1 MENENNNQKEK
12 PEKTEKKEF
21 NMKNGSPIKIYS
33 LPQKIESSSD
43 EISSDKNIETDEE
56 RNSSSNNNTPSHKNI
71 LIKSQLINEPQKQKN
86 IKPTKKMS
94 NNITI
99 KDLRIKKKF
108 EKEEESNEESFSEK
122 ETEIKEKRKIVEK
135 SPQGRFYHFNEKIGS
150 GAQKTVYIA
159 YDSDEGREVAWNA
172 INLNSNLSNNEE
184 ALKTIKNEIEILK
197 LVHHPNILS
206 FIYGFYLQEKKE
218 IVVITELINGGSLKA
233 YLNIYKYP
241 RLRVIKL
248 WCQEILKGLKYLHEF
263 NPPIIHRDIKCDNIL
278 INKATGEVKIGDLGF
293 SRMLKSS
300 EYAKTFSGTV
310 EFCSP
315 EVYQGKYTVKADI
328 YSFGMT
334 MLEMVTREK
343 PYKECDGNILSICDK
358 VVKKIYPLCMNKIR
372 NEKLKNFI
380 KECLKPENERPN
392 ASDLLQNE
400 FLNDLESEEN
410 NYPAL
415 AYPLIKNESDDN
427 KEKNSINNNIKS
439 PSKNNPFAR
448 IKSNNIQ
455 TNNNITN
462 NTNSNIINITSNN
475 NNTNNNNTN
484 NTNTN
489 NTNTNNTNT
498 NNTNNNT
505 KFNTNTNTN
514 NNNNNLEKKK
524 NENEV
529 KQRVIKY
536 HSTSNKDQTEKEKKD
551 NKQPII
557 NIAKSTSSITN
568 NLNNIQNEI
577 NIKLDEE
584 EKSNENIAKI
594 ILMKKNKGKTLKIK
608 FDFIFNTDT
617 IEGVTN
623 ELQRVISLSEKERKD
638 FENKLKTLLDNLKI
652 SLTQQK
658 ELESHRKEIE
668 ENYSKFKDEY
678 DKCIK
683 EAENLLSIYK
693 GNINKEIQNIK
704 QSELDEFEKKIS
716 ILEEFVKGNI

>member
-1 MENENNNQKEK
+1 MQNENDS
-12 PEKTEKKEF
+12 PEKKKKSEF
-21 NMKNGSPIKIYS
+21 NIKNEVPVKIYQI
-33 LPQKIESSSD
+33 PEKNVSSS
-43 EISSDKNIETDEE
+43 EELSSDKNIETDDE
-56 RNSSSNNNTPSHKNI
+56 RNSSNNNTPSHKTI
-71 LIKSQLINEPQKQKN
+71 LEKTMVENVKQKTL
-86 IKPTKKMS
+86 KPTKKYS
-94 NNITI
+94 NNISI
-99 KDLRIKKKF
+99 KDIKIKKKF
-108 EKEEESNEESFSEK
+108 EKEEESNEESSSEK
-122 ETEIKEKRKIVEK
+122 EIIEKETRKIVEK

-172 INLNSNLSNNEE
+172 INLNVNISNNEDT
-184 ALKTIKNEIEILK
+184 LKTIKNEIEILK

-218 IVVITELINGGSLKA
+218 IVIITELINGGSLKA

-343 PYKECDGNILSICDK
+343 PYKECDGNILLICDK

-380 KECLKPENERPN
+380 KQCFKCENERPSAN
-392 ASDLLQNE
+392 DLLQNE
-400 FLNDLESEEN
+400 FLNDLESDEN

-415 AYPLIKNESDDN
+415 AYPLIKNESDDGN
-427 KEKNSINNNIKS
+427 KNNFTNINNKIS
-439 PSKNNPFAR
+439 IMNNPFIR
-448 IKSNNIQ
+448 LNN
-455 TNNNITN
+455 
-462 NTNSNIINITSNN
+462 
-475 NNTNNNNTN
+475 
-484 NTNTN
+484 
-489 NTNTNNTNT
+489 
-498 NNTNNNT
+498 
-505 KFNTNTNTN
+505 N
-514 NNNNNLEKKK
+514 NNNNNLNGGVINNNNNNNTTSNNLNSNDNGNTSILEKKK
-524 NENEV
+524 SNENES
-529 KQRVIKY
+529 KQKILKVNTGI
-536 HSTSNKDQTEKEKKD
+536 NKEVTEKDKKD
-551 NKQPII
+551 NNKQVGSPII
-557 NIAKSTSSITN
+557 NFAKSTPNVVPNIN
-568 NLNNIQNEI
+568 NNGNEI
-577 NIKLDEE
+577 CIKLDED

-594 ILMKKNKGKTLKIK
+594 VLMKKNKGKTLKIK

-638 FENKLKTLLDNLKI
+638 FENKLSNLLENLKNTI
-652 SLTQQK
+652 VLQK
-658 ELESHRKEIE
+658 ELELHRKDIE
-668 ENYSKFKDEY
+668 DDYSKFKEEY

-683 EAENLLSIYK
+683 EAENLLSNYK
-693 GNINKEIQNIK
+693 GIIHKEMQNIK
-704 QSELDEFEKKIS
+704 PNELEEFEKKIAV
-716 ILEEFVKGNI
+716 LEDFVKENN

>member
-1 MENENNNQKEK
+1 MENENNNQQD
-12 PEKTEKKEF
+12 KKEF
-21 NMKNGSPIKIYS
+21 NIKNDNPIKVYS
-33 LPQKIESSSD
+33 LPQKVETSSE

-56 RNSSSNNNTPSHKNI
+56 RNSSSNNNTPSHKNM
-71 LIKSQLINEPQKQKN
+71 LIKSQVINEPQKQK
-86 IKPTKKMS
+86 ILKPTKKMS
-94 NNITI
+94 NIITI
-99 KDLRIKKKF
+99 KDLKIKKKF
-108 EKEEESNEESFSEK
+108 EKEEESNSESFSER
-122 ETEIKEKRKIVEK
+122 EIEIKEKRKIVER

-172 INLNSNLSNNEE
+172 INVNNNLSNNEE

-343 PYKECDGNILSICDK
+343 PYKECDGNILLICDK

-380 KECLKPENERPN
+380 KECLKSESERPN

-415 AYPLIKNESDDN
+415 AYPLVKNDNDEN
-427 KEKNSINNNIKS
+427 KEKTSITNNKI
-439 PSKNNPFAR
+439 PLMNNPFTR
-448 IKSNNIQ
+448 IKSNNIVSNNNLNNN
-455 TNNNITN
+455 TINTNPNYNSYNNININNNENNNIN
-462 NTNSNIINITSNN
+462 HS
-475 NNTNNNNTN
+475 
-484 NTNTN
+484 
-489 NTNTNNTNT
+489 
-498 NNTNNNT
+498 
-505 KFNTNTNTN
+505 
-514 NNNNNLEKKK
+514 LEKKK
-524 NENEV
+524 NINENEV
-529 KQRVIKY
+529 KQKVIKY
-536 HSTSNKDQTEKEKKD
+536 NSASNKDQIEKEKKEN
-551 NKQPII
+551 NKQKILNFP
-557 NIAKSTSSITN
+557 KSTTNITT
-568 NLNNIQNEI
+568 NLNNNANEI
-577 NIKLDEE
+577 NIKLDDE

-594 ILMKKNKGKTLKIK
+594 ILMKKKKGKTLKIK

-623 ELQRVISLSEKERKD
+623 ELQRVISLSEKEKKD
-638 FENKLKTLLDNLKI
+638 FENKLKTLLDNLKN

-683 EAENLLSIYK
+683 EAENLLAIYK
-693 GNINKEIQNIK
+693 GSINKEIQNIK

>member
-1 MENENNNQKEK
+1 MQNENDSPEKKKK
-12 PEKTEKKEF
+12 PEF
-21 NMKNGSPIKIYS
+21 NIKNEVPVKIYQI
-33 LPQKIESSSD
+33 PEKNVSSS
-43 EISSDKNIETDEE
+43 EELSSDKNIETDDE
-56 RNSSSNNNTPSHKNI
+56 RNSSNNNTPSHKTI
-71 LIKSQLINEPQKQKN
+71 LEKTMLENVKQKTL
-86 IKPTKKMS
+86 KPTKKYS
-94 NNITI
+94 NNISI
-99 KDLRIKKKF
+99 KDIKIKKKF
-108 EKEEESNEESFSEK
+108 EKEEESNEESSSEK
-122 ETEIKEKRKIVEK
+122 ETIEKETRKIVEK

-172 INLNSNLSNNEE
+172 INLNVNISNNEDT
-184 ALKTIKNEIEILK
+184 LKTIKNEIEILK

-218 IVVITELINGGSLKA
+218 IVIITELINGGSLKA

-293 SRMLKSS
+293 SRMLKTS

-343 PYKECDGNILSICDK
+343 PYKECDGNILLICDK

-380 KECLKPENERPN
+380 KQCFKCENERPSAN
-392 ASDLLQNE
+392 DLLQNE
-400 FLNDLESEEN
+400 FLNDLESDEN

-415 AYPLIKNESDDN
+415 AYPLIKNENDDMN
-427 KEKNSINNNIKS
+427 TNNYTSINNKIS
-439 PSKNNPFAR
+439 IMNNPFIR
-448 IKSNNIQ
+448 L
-455 TNNNITN
+455 
-462 NTNSNIINITSNN
+462 
-475 NNTNNNNTN
+475 
-484 NTNTN
+484 
-489 NTNTNNTNT
+489 
-498 NNTNNNT
+498 
-505 KFNTNTNTN
+505 
-514 NNNNNLEKKK
+514 NNNNNL
-524 NENEV
+524 NGGFINNN
-529 KQRVIKY
+529 
-536 HSTSNKDQTEKEKKD
+536 SNNNTTS
-551 NKQPII
+551 
-557 NIAKSTSSITN
+557 N
-568 NLNNIQNEI
+568 NLNNNDNGNTSILEKKKSNENENKQKILKVNTGINKEVTEKDKKDNNKQVGSPIINFAKSTTNVVPNINNNGNEI
-577 NIKLDEE
+577 CIKLDED

-594 ILMKKNKGKTLKIK
+594 VLMKKNKGKTLKIK

-638 FENKLKTLLDNLKI
+638 FENKLNNLLENLKNTI
-652 SLTQQK
+652 VLQK
-658 ELESHRKEIE
+658 ELELHRKDIE
-668 ENYSKFKDEY
+668 DDYSKFKEEY

-683 EAENLLSIYK
+683 EAENLLSNYK
-693 GNINKEIQNIK
+693 GIINKEMQNIK
-704 QSELDEFEKKIS
+704 PNELEEFEKKIAV
-716 ILEEFVKGNI
+716 LEDFVKENN

>member
-1 MENENNNQKEK
+1 MQNENNLQVKK
-12 PEKTEKKEF
+12 EKTEFSIKTEI
-21 NMKNGSPIKIYS
+21 PVKIYQI
-33 LPQKIESSSD
+33 PQNNNISS
-43 EISSDKNIETDEE
+43 EELSSDKNIETEEE
-56 RNSSSNNNTPSHKNI
+56 RYSSSNNSTPSHKM
-71 LIKSQLINEPQKQKN
+71 LLEKSIPSEYQKQKL
-86 IKPTKKMS
+86 IKPTKKNN
-94 NNITI
+94 NNISI
-99 KDLRIKKKF
+99 KDLKIKKKF
-108 EKEEESNEESFSEK
+108 KKEEESNEESSSEK
-122 ETEIKEKRKIVEK
+122 EIIEKENRKIVEK
-135 SPQGRFYHFNEKIGS
+135 SPQGRFYHFNEIIGS

-172 INLNSNLSNNEE
+172 INLNVNISNNEDT
-184 ALKTIKNEIEILK
+184 LKTIKNEIEILK

-218 IVVITELINGGSLKA
+218 IVIITELINGGSLKA

-343 PYKECDGNILSICDK
+343 PYKECDGNILLICDK

-380 KECLKPENERPN
+380 QLCFKSESERPSAN
-392 ASDLLQNE
+392 DLLQNE
-400 FLNDLESEEN
+400 FLNDLESDEN

-415 AYPLIKNESDDN
+415 AYPLIKNENDDMN
-427 KEKNSINNNIKS
+427 TNNYTSINNKIS
-439 PSKNNPFAR
+439 MMNNPFIR
-448 IKSNNIQ
+448 NKG
-455 TNNNITN
+455 
-462 NTNSNIINITSNN
+462 
-475 NNTNNNNTN
+475 
-484 NTNTN
+484 
-489 NTNTNNTNT
+489 
-498 NNTNNNT
+498 
-505 KFNTNTNTN
+505 
-514 NNNNNLEKKK
+514 NNNNNLNVGFSNINNNNINNISNNIHDSNNNGNNTNHEKKK
-524 NENEV
+524 NNENEN
-529 KQRVIKY
+529 KPKIL
-536 HSTSNKDQTEKEKKD
+536 TSNSESKEIIDKEKKD
-551 NKQPII
+551 NNKPVGASLI
-557 NIAKSTSSITN
+557 NLTKSSTN
-568 NLNNIQNEI
+568 VVPNLNNNGNEI
-577 NIKLDEE
+577 SIKLDED

-594 ILMKKNKGKTLKIK
+594 VLMKKNKGKTLKIK

-623 ELQRVISLSEKERKD
+623 ELKKVISLSEKERKD
-638 FENKLKTLLDNLKI
+638 FENKLSSLLDNLKN
-652 SLTQQK
+652 SLILQK
-658 ELESHRKEIE
+658 ELELHRKEIE
-668 ENYSKFKDEY
+668 DDYSKFKEEY

-683 EAENLLSIYK
+683 EAENLLSNYK
-693 GNINKEIQNIK
+693 GIVNKEMQNIK
-704 QSELDEFEKKIS
+704 PNEFEQFEKKIEF
-716 ILEEFVKGNI
+716 LEEFIKGNN

>member
-1 MENENNNQKEK
+1 MQNENNLQVKK
-12 PEKTEKKEF
+12 EKTEFSIKTEI
-21 NMKNGSPIKIYS
+21 PVKIYQI
-33 LPQKIESSSD
+33 PQNNNISS
-43 EISSDKNIETDEE
+43 EELSSDKNIETEEE
-56 RNSSSNNNTPSHKNI
+56 RYSSSNNSTPSHKM
-71 LIKSQLINEPQKQKN
+71 LLEKSIPSEYQKQKL
-86 IKPTKKMS
+86 IKPTKKNN
-94 NNITI
+94 NNISI
-99 KDLRIKKKF
+99 KDLKIKKKF
-108 EKEEESNEESFSEK
+108 KKEEESNEESSSEK
-122 ETEIKEKRKIVEK
+122 EIIEKENRKIVEK
-135 SPQGRFYHFNEKIGS
+135 SPQGRFYHFNEIIGS

-172 INLNSNLSNNEE
+172 INLNVNISNNEDT
-184 ALKTIKNEIEILK
+184 LKTIKNEIEILK

-218 IVVITELINGGSLKA
+218 IVIITELINGGSLKA

-343 PYKECDGNILSICDK
+343 PYKECDGNILLICDK

-380 KECLKPENERPN
+380 QLCFKSESERPSAN
-392 ASDLLQNE
+392 DLLQNE
-400 FLNDLESEEN
+400 FLNDLESDEN

-415 AYPLIKNESDDN
+415 AYPLIKM
-427 KEKNSINNNIKS
+427 
-439 PSKNNPFAR
+439 NNPFIR
-448 IKSNNIQ
+448 NKG
-455 TNNNITN
+455 
-462 NTNSNIINITSNN
+462 
-475 NNTNNNNTN
+475 
-484 NTNTN
+484 
-489 NTNTNNTNT
+489 
-498 NNTNNNT
+498 
-505 KFNTNTNTN
+505 
-514 NNNNNLEKKK
+514 NNNNNLNVGFSNINNNNINNISNNIHDSNNNGNNTNHEKKK
-524 NENEV
+524 NNENEN
-529 KQRVIKY
+529 KPKIL
-536 HSTSNKDQTEKEKKD
+536 TSNSEIKEIIDKEKKD
-551 NKQPII
+551 NNKPVGASLI
-557 NIAKSTSSITN
+557 NLTKSSTN
-568 NLNNIQNEI
+568 VVPNLNNNGNEI
-577 NIKLDEE
+577 YIKLDED

-594 ILMKKNKGKTLKIK
+594 VLMKKNKGKTLKIK

-623 ELQRVISLSEKERKD
+623 ELKKVISLSEKERKD
-638 FENKLKTLLDNLKI
+638 FENKLSSLLDNLKN
-652 SLTQQK
+652 SLILQK
-658 ELESHRKEIE
+658 ELELHRKEIE
-668 ENYSKFKDEY
+668 DDYSKFKEEY

-683 EAENLLSIYK
+683 EAENLLSNYK
-693 GNINKEIQNIK
+693 GIVNKEMQNIK
-704 QSELDEFEKKIS
+704 PNEFEQFEKKIEF
-716 ILEEFVKGNI
+716 LEEFIKGNN

>member
-1 MENENNNQKEK
+1 MQNENNLQVKK
-12 PEKTEKKEF
+12 EKTEFSIKTEI
-21 NMKNGSPIKIYS
+21 PVKIYQI
-33 LPQKIESSSD
+33 PQNNNISS
-43 EISSDKNIETDEE
+43 EELSSDKNIETEEE
-56 RNSSSNNNTPSHKNI
+56 RNSSSNNSTPSHKM
-71 LIKSQLINEPQKQKN
+71 LLEKSIPSEYQKQKL
-86 IKPTKKMS
+86 IKPTKKNN
-94 NNITI
+94 NNISI
-99 KDLRIKKKF
+99 KDLKIKKKF
-108 EKEEESNEESFSEK
+108 KKEEESNEESSSEK
-122 ETEIKEKRKIVEK
+122 EIIEKENRKIVEK
-135 SPQGRFYHFNEKIGS
+135 SPQGRFYHFNEIIGS

-172 INLNSNLSNNEE
+172 INLNVNISNNEDT
-184 ALKTIKNEIEILK
+184 LKTIKNEIEILK

-218 IVVITELINGGSLKA
+218 IVIITELINGGSLKA

-343 PYKECDGNILSICDK
+343 PYKECDGNILLICDK

-380 KECLKPENERPN
+380 QLCFKSESERPSAN
-392 ASDLLQNE
+392 DLLQNE
-400 FLNDLESEEN
+400 FLNDLESDEN

-415 AYPLIKNESDDN
+415 AYPLIKNENDDMN
-427 KEKNSINNNIKS
+427 TNNYTSINNKIS
-439 PSKNNPFAR
+439 IMNNPFIR
-448 IKSNNIQ
+448 NKG
-455 TNNNITN
+455 
-462 NTNSNIINITSNN
+462 
-475 NNTNNNNTN
+475 
-484 NTNTN
+484 
-489 NTNTNNTNT
+489 
-498 NNTNNNT
+498 
-505 KFNTNTNTN
+505 
-514 NNNNNLEKKK
+514 NNNNNLNVGFSNINNNNINNISNNIHDSNNNGNNTNYEKKKK
-524 NENEV
+524 NENEN
-529 KQRVIKY
+529 KPKIL
-536 HSTSNKDQTEKEKKD
+536 TSNSASKEIIDKEKKD
-551 NKQPII
+551 NNKPVGVSLI
-557 NIAKSTSSITN
+557 NLTKSSTN
-568 NLNNIQNEI
+568 VVPNLNNNGNEI
-577 NIKLDEE
+577 SIKLDED

-594 ILMKKNKGKTLKIK
+594 VLMKKNKGKTLKIK

-623 ELQRVISLSEKERKD
+623 ELKKVISLSEKERKD
-638 FENKLKTLLDNLKI
+638 FENKLSSLLDNLKN
-652 SLTQQK
+652 SLILQK
-658 ELESHRKEIE
+658 ELELHRKEIE
-668 ENYSKFKDEY
+668 DDYSKFKEEY

-683 EAENLLSIYK
+683 EAENLLSNYK
-693 GNINKEIQNIK
+693 GIVNKEMQNIK
-704 QSELDEFEKKIS
+704 PNELEEFEKKIGF
-716 ILEEFVKGNI
+716 LEEFIKENN

>member
-1 MENENNNQKEK
+1 MLENV
-12 PEKTEKKEF
+12 
-21 NMKNGSPIKIYS
+21 
-33 LPQKIESSSD
+33 
-43 EISSDKNIETDEE
+43 
-56 RNSSSNNNTPSHKNI
+56 
-71 LIKSQLINEPQKQKN
+71 KQKTL
-86 IKPTKKMS
+86 KPTKKYS
-94 NNITI
+94 NNISI
-99 KDLRIKKKF
+99 KDIKIKKKF
-108 EKEEESNEESFSEK
+108 EKEEESNEESSSEK
-122 ETEIKEKRKIVEK
+122 ETIEKETRKIVEK

-172 INLNSNLSNNEE
+172 INLNVNISNNEDT
-184 ALKTIKNEIEILK
+184 LKTIKNEIEILK

-218 IVVITELINGGSLKA
+218 IVIITELINGGSLKA

-293 SRMLKSS
+293 SRMLKTS

-343 PYKECDGNILSICDK
+343 PYKECDGNILLICDK

-380 KECLKPENERPN
+380 KQCFKCENERPSAN
-392 ASDLLQNE
+392 DLLQNE
-400 FLNDLESEEN
+400 FLNDLESDEN

-415 AYPLIKNESDDN
+415 AYPLIKNESDDGN
-427 KEKNSINNNIKS
+427 KNNFTNINNKIS
-439 PSKNNPFAR
+439 IMNNPFIR
-448 IKSNNIQ
+448 L
-455 TNNNITN
+455 NNN
-462 NTNSNIINITSNN
+462 
-475 NNTNNNNTN
+475 
-484 NTNTN
+484 
-489 NTNTNNTNT
+489 
-498 NNTNNNT
+498 
-505 KFNTNTNTN
+505 N
-514 NNNNNLEKKK
+514 NNNNNL
-524 NENEV
+524 NGG
-529 KQRVIKY
+529 VINNNNNNT
-536 HSTSNKDQTEKEKKD
+536 TS
-551 NKQPII
+551 
-557 NIAKSTSSITN
+557 N
-568 NLNNIQNEI
+568 NLNNNDNGNTSILEKKKSNENESKQKILKVNTGINKEVTEKDKKDNNKQVGSPIINFAKSTPNVVPNINNNGNEI
-577 NIKLDEE
+577 CIKLDED

-594 ILMKKNKGKTLKIK
+594 VLMKKNKGKTLKIK

-638 FENKLKTLLDNLKI
+638 FENKLSNLLENLKNTI
-652 SLTQQK
+652 VLQK
-658 ELESHRKEIE
+658 ELELHRKDIE
-668 ENYSKFKDEY
+668 DDYSKFKEEY

-683 EAENLLSIYK
+683 EAENLLSNYK
-693 GNINKEIQNIK
+693 GIINKEMQNIK
-704 QSELDEFEKKIS
+704 PNELEEFEKKIAV
-716 ILEEFVKGNI
+716 LEDFVKENN

>member
-1 MENENNNQKEK
+1 MQNENDS
-12 PEKTEKKEF
+12 PEKKKKSEF
-21 NMKNGSPIKIYS
+21 NIKNEVPVKIYQI
-33 LPQKIESSSD
+33 PEKNVSSS
-43 EISSDKNIETDEE
+43 EELSSDKNIETDDE
-56 RNSSSNNNTPSHKNI
+56 RNSSNNNTPSHKTI
-71 LIKSQLINEPQKQKN
+71 LEKTMVENVKQKTL
-86 IKPTKKMS
+86 KPTKKYS
-94 NNITI
+94 NNISI
-99 KDLRIKKKF
+99 KDIKIKKKF
-108 EKEEESNEESFSEK
+108 EKEEESNEESSSEK
-122 ETEIKEKRKIVEK
+122 EIIEKETRKIVEK

-172 INLNSNLSNNEE
+172 INLNVNISNNEDT
-184 ALKTIKNEIEILK
+184 LKTIKNEIEILK

-218 IVVITELINGGSLKA
+218 IVIITELINGGSLKA

-343 PYKECDGNILSICDK
+343 PYKECDGNILLICDK

-380 KECLKPENERPN
+380 KQCFKCENERPSAN
-392 ASDLLQNE
+392 DLLQNE
-400 FLNDLESEEN
+400 FLNDLESDEN

-415 AYPLIKNESDDN
+415 AYPLIKNESDDGN
-427 KEKNSINNNIKS
+427 KNNFTNINNKIS
-439 PSKNNPFAR
+439 IMNNPFIR
-448 IKSNNIQ
+448 LNN
-455 TNNNITN
+455 
-462 NTNSNIINITSNN
+462 
-475 NNTNNNNTN
+475 
-484 NTNTN
+484 
-489 NTNTNNTNT
+489 
-498 NNTNNNT
+498 
-505 KFNTNTNTN
+505 N
-514 NNNNNLEKKK
+514 NNNNNL
-524 NENEV
+524 NGG
-529 KQRVIKY
+529 VINNNNNNNT
-536 HSTSNKDQTEKEKKD
+536 TS
-551 NKQPII
+551 
-557 NIAKSTSSITN
+557 N
-568 NLNNIQNEI
+568 NLNNNDNGNTSILEKKKSNENESKQKILKVNTGINKEVTEKDKKDNNKQVGSPIINFAKSTPNVVPNINNNGNEI
-577 NIKLDEE
+577 CIKLDED

-594 ILMKKNKGKTLKIK
+594 VLMKKNKGKTLKIK

-638 FENKLKTLLDNLKI
+638 FENKLSNLLENLKNTI
-652 SLTQQK
+652 VLQK
-658 ELESHRKEIE
+658 ELELHRKDIE
-668 ENYSKFKDEY
+668 DDYSKFKEEY

-683 EAENLLSIYK
+683 EAENLLSNYK
-693 GNINKEIQNIK
+693 GIIHKEMQNIK
-704 QSELDEFEKKIS
+704 PNELEEFEKKIAV
-716 ILEEFVKGNI
+716 LEDFVKENN

>member
-1 MENENNNQKEK
+1 MQNENNLQEK
-12 PEKTEKKEF
+12 KAKTEFSIKTEI
-21 NMKNGSPIKIYS
+21 PVKIYQI
-33 LPQKIESSSD
+33 PQNNNISS
-43 EISSDKNIETDEE
+43 EELSSDKNIETEEE
-56 RNSSSNNNTPSHKNI
+56 RNSSSNNSTPSHKM
-71 LIKSQLINEPQKQKN
+71 LLEKSIPSEYQKQKL
-86 IKPTKKMS
+86 IKPTKKNN
-94 NNITI
+94 NNISI
-99 KDLRIKKKF
+99 KDLKIKKKF
-108 EKEEESNEESFSEK
+108 KKEEESNEESCSEK
-122 ETEIKEKRKIVEK
+122 EIIEKENRKIVEK
-135 SPQGRFYHFNEKIGS
+135 SPQGRFYHFNEIIGS

-172 INLNSNLSNNEE
+172 INLNVNISNNEDT
-184 ALKTIKNEIEILK
+184 LKTIKNEIEILK

-218 IVVITELINGGSLKA
+218 IVIITELINGGSLKA

-343 PYKECDGNILSICDK
+343 PYKECDGNILLICDK

-380 KECLKPENERPN
+380 QLCFKSENERPSAN
-392 ASDLLQNE
+392 DLLQNE
-400 FLNDLESEEN
+400 FLNDLESDEN

-415 AYPLIKNESDDN
+415 AYPLIKNENDDMN
-427 KEKNSINNNIKS
+427 TNNYTSINNKIS
-439 PSKNNPFAR
+439 IMNNPFIR
-448 IKSNNIQ
+448 NKG
-455 TNNNITN
+455 
-462 NTNSNIINITSNN
+462 
-475 NNTNNNNTN
+475 
-484 NTNTN
+484 
-489 NTNTNNTNT
+489 
-498 NNTNNNT
+498 
-505 KFNTNTNTN
+505 
-514 NNNNNLEKKK
+514 NNNNNLNVGFSNINNNNINNISNNIHDSNNNGNITNYEKKK
-524 NENEV
+524 NNENEN
-529 KQRVIKY
+529 KPKIL
-536 HSTSNKDQTEKEKKD
+536 TSNSASKEIIDKEKKD
-551 NKQPII
+551 NNKPVGVSLI
-557 NIAKSTSSITN
+557 NLTKSSTN
-568 NLNNIQNEI
+568 VVPNLNNNGNEI
-577 NIKLDEE
+577 SIKLDED

-594 ILMKKNKGKTLKIK
+594 VLMKKNKGKTLKIK

-623 ELQRVISLSEKERKD
+623 ELKKVISLSEKERKD
-638 FENKLKTLLDNLKI
+638 FENKLSSLLDNLKN
-652 SLTQQK
+652 SLILQK
-658 ELESHRKEIE
+658 ELELHRKEIE
-668 ENYSKFKDEY
+668 DDYSKFKEEY

-683 EAENLLSIYK
+683 EAENLLSNYK
-693 GNINKEIQNIK
+693 GIVNKEMQTIK
-704 QSELDEFEKKIS
+704 PNELEEFEKKIGF
-716 ILEEFVKGNI
+716 LEEFIKENN

>member
-1 MENENNNQKEK
+1 MENENNNQQD
-12 PEKTEKKEF
+12 KKEF
-21 NMKNGSPIKIYS
+21 NIKNDNPIKVYS
-33 LPQKIESSSD
+33 LPQKVETSSE

-56 RNSSSNNNTPSHKNI
+56 RNSSSNNNTPSHKNM
-71 LIKSQLINEPQKQKN
+71 LIKSQVINEPQKQK
-86 IKPTKKMS
+86 ILKPTKKMS
-94 NNITI
+94 NIITI
-99 KDLRIKKKF
+99 KDLKIKKKF
-108 EKEEESNEESFSEK
+108 EKEEESNSESFSER
-122 ETEIKEKRKIVEK
+122 EIEIKEKRKIVER

-172 INLNSNLSNNEE
+172 INVNNNLSNNEE

-343 PYKECDGNILSICDK
+343 PYKECDGNILLICDK

-380 KECLKPENERPN
+380 KECLKSESERPN

-415 AYPLIKNESDDN
+415 AYPLVKNDNDEN
-427 KEKNSINNNIKS
+427 KEKTSITNNKI
-439 PSKNNPFAR
+439 PLMNNPFTR
-448 IKSNNIQ
+448 IKSNNIVSNNNLNNN
-455 TNNNITN
+455 TINTNPNYNSYNNININNNENNNIN
-462 NTNSNIINITSNN
+462 HS
-475 NNTNNNNTN
+475 
-484 NTNTN
+484 
-489 NTNTNNTNT
+489 
-498 NNTNNNT
+498 
-505 KFNTNTNTN
+505 
-514 NNNNNLEKKK
+514 LEKKK
-524 NENEV
+524 NINENEV
-529 KQRVIKY
+529 KQKVIKY
-536 HSTSNKDQTEKEKKD
+536 NSASNKDQIEKEKKEN
-551 NKQPII
+551 NKQQILNFP
-557 NIAKSTSSITN
+557 KSTTNITT
-568 NLNNIQNEI
+568 NLNNNANEI
-577 NIKLDEE
+577 NIKLDDE

-594 ILMKKNKGKTLKIK
+594 ILMKKKKGKTLKIK

-623 ELQRVISLSEKERKD
+623 ELQRVISLSEKEKKD
-638 FENKLKTLLDNLKI
+638 FENKLKTLLDNLKN

-683 EAENLLSIYK
+683 EAENLLAIYK
-693 GNINKEIQNIK
+693 GSINKEIQNIK

-716 ILEEFVKGNI
+716 ILEEFIKGNS

>member
-1 MENENNNQKEK
+1 MQNENDS
-12 PEKTEKKEF
+12 PEKKKKSEF
-21 NMKNGSPIKIYS
+21 NIKNEVPVKIYQI
-33 LPQKIESSSD
+33 PEKNVSSS
-43 EISSDKNIETDEE
+43 EELSSDKNIETDDE
-56 RNSSSNNNTPSHKNI
+56 RNSSNNNTPSHKTI
-71 LIKSQLINEPQKQKN
+71 LEKTMVENVKQKTL
-86 IKPTKKMS
+86 KPTKKYS
-94 NNITI
+94 NNISI
-99 KDLRIKKKF
+99 KDIKIKKKF
-108 EKEEESNEESFSEK
+108 EKEEESNEESSSEK
-122 ETEIKEKRKIVEK
+122 EIIEKETRKIVEK

-172 INLNSNLSNNEE
+172 INLNVNISNNEDT
-184 ALKTIKNEIEILK
+184 LKTIKNEIEILK

-218 IVVITELINGGSLKA
+218 IVIITELINGGSLKA

-343 PYKECDGNILSICDK
+343 PYKECDGNILLICDK

-380 KECLKPENERPN
+380 KQCFKCENERPSAN
-392 ASDLLQNE
+392 DLLQNE
-400 FLNDLESEEN
+400 FLNDLESDEN

-415 AYPLIKNESDDN
+415 AYPLIKNESDDGN
-427 KEKNSINNNIKS
+427 KNNFTNINNKIS
-439 PSKNNPFAR
+439 IMNNPFIR
-448 IKSNNIQ
+448 LNN
-455 TNNNITN
+455 
-462 NTNSNIINITSNN
+462 
-475 NNTNNNNTN
+475 
-484 NTNTN
+484 
-489 NTNTNNTNT
+489 
-498 NNTNNNT
+498 
-505 KFNTNTNTN
+505 N
-514 NNNNNLEKKK
+514 NNNNNL
-524 NENEV
+524 NGG
-529 KQRVIKY
+529 VINNNNNNNT
-536 HSTSNKDQTEKEKKD
+536 TS
-551 NKQPII
+551 
-557 NIAKSTSSITN
+557 N
-568 NLNNIQNEI
+568 NLNNNDNANSSILEKKKSNENESKQKILKVNTGINKEVTEKDKKDNNKQVGSPIINFAKSTPNVVPNINNNGNEI
-577 NIKLDEE
+577 CIKLDED

-594 ILMKKNKGKTLKIK
+594 VLMKKNKGKTLKIK

-638 FENKLKTLLDNLKI
+638 FENKLSNLLENLKNTI
-652 SLTQQK
+652 VLQK
-658 ELESHRKEIE
+658 ELELHRKDIE
-668 ENYSKFKDEY
+668 DDYSKFKEEY

-683 EAENLLSIYK
+683 EAENLLSNYK
-693 GNINKEIQNIK
+693 GIIHKEMQNIK
-704 QSELDEFEKKIS
+704 PNELEEFEKKIAV
-716 ILEEFVKGNI
+716 LEDFVKENN

>member
-1 MENENNNQKEK
+1 MENENNNKQEK
-12 PEKTEKKEF
+12 KEKTEKKEF
-21 NMKNGSPIKIYS
+21 NLKNDNPIKIYS
-33 LPQKIESSSD
+33 IPQKVESSSE

-71 LIKSQLINEPQKQKN
+71 LIKSQIIPEQKN
-86 IKPTKKMS
+86 QKNSKPTKKMS

-99 KDLRIKKKF
+99 KDLKIKKKF
-108 EKEEESNEESFSEK
+108 EKEEESNEESYSEK

-380 KECLKPENERPN
+380 KECLKAESERPN

-400 FLNDLESEEN
+400 FLNDLESDEN

-415 AYPLIKNESDDN
+415 AYPLVKNDNDDI
-427 KEKNSINNNIKS
+427 KEKNSMTYNKI
-439 PSKNNPFAR
+439 PLMNNPFIR
-448 IKSNNIQ
+448 VKSNNISNNINSNNNNSN
-455 TNNNITN
+455 NNNI
-462 NTNSNIINITSNN
+462 NN
-475 NNTNNNNTN
+475 NNTNNHN
-484 NTNTN
+484 
-489 NTNTNNTNT
+489 
-498 NNTNNNT
+498 NNTNNNI
-505 KFNTNTNTN
+505 N
-514 NNNNNLEKKK
+514 NNNNNNNNNINNNNNNNNIINSLEKKK
-524 NENEV
+524 NLNENEV
-529 KQRVIKY
+529 KQKVIKY
-536 HSTSNKDQTEKEKKD
+536 NSASNKDQIEKEKKD
-551 NKQPII
+551 NINNKQQII
-557 NIAKSTSSITN
+557 NFPKSTTSITN
-568 NLNNIQNEI
+568 NLNNNLNEI
-577 NIKLDEE
+577 NIKLDED

-638 FENKLKTLLDNLKI
+638 FENKLRTLLDNLKNT
-652 SLTQQK
+652 LTQQK

-716 ILEEFVKGNI
+716 ILEEFVKGNS